1 MSDVCIINA
10 LEDAAGSDYRCLSIW
25 GKPVIYYSIKTAIDS
40 NLFDKI
46 CVYTDSLYVKHI
58 VAELFGQ
65 QVICDY
71 DERLEL
77 QFANTCRL
85 SGRAVMLTPE
95 GLRKAY
101 NEWDNE
107 KIGISVIARQS
118 FEYCTE
124 ERRYVKKDG
133 KIEKINLL
141 EFYNNTCS
149 DSIQEIVFP
158 EDEALVI
165 NCANDFELVLP
176 LMKKRNNKNIL
187 LKQIL
192 NRIEEKKDVFRYHI
206 GTKSCCF
213 VGHSQLDNW
222 NIKEICGYNVRNC
235 GIGGISSFQYY
246 DLILKEELLSYKAD
260 FFVVMHGTNDI
271 VYDYSLEEISES
283 IMNTM
288 NYIRK
293 ASDAPIL
300 FVKCMHTNGR
310 MDRDNK
316 MINAFNDYVCK
327 RMPGDVIV
335 VDVSAV
341 DDPFGNLKPEYTT
354 DGLHLSELGYQV
366 FEDILTNVI
375 KENI

>member
-1 MSDVCIINA
+1 MGNVCIIDA
-10 LEDAAGSDYRCLSIW
+10 LEDESGSDYRCLSVW
-25 GKPVIYYSIKTAIDS
+25 GKPVIYYPIKTAIDS
-40 NLFDKI
+40 NLFEKI
-46 CVYTDSLYVKHI
+46 YVHTDSLYVEHI
-58 VAELFGQ
+58 VGELFGQ

-71 DERLEL
+71 DKGIES

-85 SGRAVMLTPE
+85 SGTAVMLTPE

-101 NEWDNE
+101 REWDTS
-107 KIGISVIARQS
+107 KIGISVEEVQR
-118 FEYCTE
+118 FEYCVE
-124 ERRYVKKDG
+124 ERRYVKG
-133 KIEKINLL
+133 NTELGKINLL
-141 EFYNNTCS
+141 EFYNNTS
-149 DSIQEIVFP
+149 SGSIQEIVFP
-158 EDEALVI
+158 EDESLVI
-165 NCANDFELVLP
+165 NCANDFELALP
-176 LMKKRNNKNIL
+176 LIKKRNNKNIL

-192 NRIEEKKDVFRYHI
+192 NRIEEKKDVFRHHTD
-206 GTKSCCF
+206 TKSCCF

-222 NIKEICGYNVRNC
+222 NIKELCGYNVRNC

-246 DLILKEELLSYKAD
+246 DLILKDKILSCKAD

-293 ASDAPIL
+293 VSNAPIL

-316 MINAFNDYVCK
+316 KINALNDYVCK
-327 RMPGDVIV
+327 RMPEDVIV

-341 DDPFGNLKPEYTT
+341 DDLFGNLKQEYTT
-354 DGLHLSELGYQV
+354 DGLHLSELGYLV
-366 FEDILTNVI
+366 FEDILTNAI